1 MNSLQ
6 QIPVEKSN
14 HTTRLIV
21 VTLLLFLAGILLCGC
36 MLHAETVLW
45 VPMVFL
51 LFVITAIIVCGF
63 GGKLHFSSIIALL
76 IALVTAFSRVL
87 DTRTGFYITVVVLLC
102 YGFLIYSMFRE
113 KCKPNL
119 GVRFVLTL
127 TESAFIAP
135 FVSIPSYFRALLK
148 GDKAEKAAALKKLG
162 MLAICIIGSFL
173 LCLIVIG
180 LLSFDDT
187 FAGYFEIMDGSVW
200 LYILQVIFSLH
211 FTLFTLSAIFS
222 GMNKVNGRIAT
233 DERAETITRK
243 MRFLPYVLL
252 CVPAAALMIIYG
264 LFFVSQLDYYVGAF
278 RGYLPPHLSA
288 SEYAREG
295 FFQLFAVTVIN
306 ALLLVGLSAFAKTVS
321 KTGER
326 IVRSVSF
333 LLSAVTVVLALTAL
347 SKMFLYIRRFDL
359 TTARLNVTLLMV
371 LITLVMLLHMAAQVF
386 KRMRML
392 PVLTV
397 VMLGVI
403 LLLPLYQ
410 PKTIVAE
417 YNVSSYI
424 NARKSD
430 QILVRDID
438 LRYLDYGA
446 PSTPALVRLY
456 DSGVLKKQDQESLY
470 RLLSDEL
477 MIYED
482 TKEDNDRNRPRY
494 FSIEHHRSSKALERF
509 HLLSVR
515 DKHIYEE

>member
-1 MNSLQ
+1 MKSLN
-6 QIPVEKSN
+6 QISVEKSN
-14 HTTRLIV
+14 KTTRLIV
-21 VTLLLFLAGILLCGC
+21 VTLLLFLVGILLCGC

-45 VPMVFL
+45 VPMVFT
-51 LFVITAIIVCGF
+51 LFVMTAIIVCGF
-63 GGKLHFSSIIALL
+63 GGKLRFSSVIAFL

-113 KCKPNL
+113 KRKPNL
-119 GVRFVLTL
+119 GVHFVLTMA
-127 TESAFIAP
+127 ESAFIAP
-135 FVSIPSYFRALLK
+135 FVSIPSYFRALFK
-148 GDKAEKAAALKKLG
+148 GDRAEKAAALKKLG
-162 MLAICIIGSFL
+162 MLAFCIIGSFF

-187 FAGYFEIMDGSVW
+187 FAGYFVKNGNTW

-233 DERAETITRK
+233 DERAEAITRK
-243 MRFLPYVLL
+243 VRVLPYILL
-252 CVPAAALMIIYG
+252 CVPVAALMIIYG
-264 LFFVSQLDYYVGAF
+264 LFFVSQLDYYIGAF

-306 ALLLVGLSAFAKTVS
+306 VLLLVGLSAFAKTVS
-321 KTGER
+321 KAGER
-326 IVRSVSF
+326 IVRSISF

-347 SKMFLYIRRFDL
+347 SKMFLYIHRFDL
-359 TTARLNVTLLMV
+359 TTTRLNVTILMV
-371 LITLVMLLHMAAQVF
+371 LITLVMLLNMAAQLF
-386 KRMRML
+386 KRIRML
-392 PVLTV
+392 PVLAV
-397 VMLGVI
+397 VMLGIV

-410 PKTIVAE
+410 PKTVVAE

-424 NARKSD
+424 EARRSD
-430 QILVRDID
+430 RILVRGID

-456 DSGVLKKQDQESLY
+456 ESGVLKKQDQEYLY
-470 RLLSDEL
+470 KLLGDEL

-482 TKEDNDRNRPRY
+482 TKEDNDRNRTRY
-494 FSIEHHRSSKALERF
+494 FSIEDYRCSKALERF
-509 HLLSVR
+509 NLLSAR
-515 DKHIYEE
+515 DRHIYEE